1 MMVAYTFINI
11 PYSALMGVISPNSLE
26 RTSVSSFRFVLAYG
40 SMFIVQGLTLP
51 MVKFFGHG
59 NDQRGFPMV
68 MVVFGVLAI
77 ALFLVAFASTRERV
91 LPVGQEA
98 SAVKDDFK
106 DLLRNVPW
114 IMTCFI
120 GLFAVCYSSLRLG
133 AILYY
138 FKYYVGSYHLQR
150 QIAGRVF
157 DYHFDSGS
165 LASLFMAL
173 GTAGVI
179 VGAAMARPL
188 ARWLGGKR
196 RAYVLL
202 MGAASVLTV
211 LFYFIPREQI
221 ILIFLCQVLISTLFA
236 PTSPLLW
243 AFYADT
249 ADYSEWKRGRRAT
262 GLVFS
267 AASFSQKLGWT
278 VGGALAGGLLAYF
291 GFRANVVPTNQ
302 VQTGVRAMMSFIPAA
317 AGFLSAVAALF
328 YKLDD
333 RFMEKIEQELKQRS
347 QARI

>member
-1 MMVAYTFINI
+1 
-11 PYSALMGVISPNSLE
+11 
-26 RTSVSSFRFVLAYG
+26 
-40 SMFIVQGLTLP
+40 
-51 MVKFFGHG
+51 
-59 NDQRGFPMV
+59 
-68 MVVFGVLAI
+68 
-77 ALFLVAFASTRERV
+77 LFLVTFASTRERV
-91 LPVGQEA
+91 QPAEQET
-98 SAVKDDFK
+98 SAIKDDFK

-133 AILYY
+133 AVLYY
-138 FKYYVGSYHLQR
+138 FKYYVGSYHLER
-150 QIAGRVF
+150 SIAGHVF
-157 DYHFDSGS
+157 SHNFDSGS

-179 VGAAMARPL
+179 VGAAMARLL
-188 ARWLGGKR
+188 AQWLGGKR
-196 RAYVLL
+196 RAYILL
-202 MGAASVLTV
+202 MSAASVLTL

-278 VGGALAGGLLAYF
+278 MGGALAGGLLAYF
-291 GFRANVVPTNQ
+291 GFRANAAPTHT

-317 AGFLSAVAALF
+317 AGFLSAAAALF

-333 RFMEKIEQELKQRS
+333 LFMEKIEHELKQRN
-347 QARI
+347 QERL